1 MANKVTPE
9 AIAARAEAYE
19 KKKAAVY
26 AFVEFLLAGKPDY
39 AAEKLRPSYLAS
51 AREFLE
57 GEAQKEPRYLIF

>member
-1 MANKVTPE
+1 MKKKKKE
-9 AIAARAEAYE
+9 AIVYE
-19 KKKAAVY
+19 
-26 AFVEFLLAGKPDY
+26 FVEFLLARKPAY